1 MKEEL
6 LYKNFQSK
14 INLSEKEFEHVVSKF
29 KFSIVEKKEKFLC
42 PGDYTD
48 HIAFVKKGVLRSYE
62 IDQKGNENVLQL
74 AFEDHWTSDLRSF
87 ILRSQSKIYVETIE
101 DSELLLL
108 SHANLEKLYADVPK
122 IERFFRKLY
131 EKAYVHSQE
140 RIQTALH
147 VPADQRYQNILEH
160 YPDVIQ
166 RVPLVYIA
174 SYLGITPE
182 SLSRIRRK
190 VS

>member
-14 INLSEKEFEHVVSKF
+14 IDLSEEEFEQIVSKF
-29 KFSIVEKKEKFLC
+29 EPLTLEKKKNFLR
-42 PGDYTD
+42 PGDYTN
-48 HIAFVKKGVLRSYE
+48 HLAFVRKGALRSYE
-62 IDQKGNENVLQL
+62 IDSRGNENVLQL

-87 ILRSQSKIYVETIE
+87 ILRSKSKIYVETIE

-108 SHANLEKLYADVPK
+108 SHSNLEALYLDVPR

-147 VPADQRYQNILEH
+147 VPAEQRYRNIMKK
-160 YPDVIQ
+160 YPGIIQ
-166 RVPLVYIA
+166 RIPLIYIA

-190 VS
+190 I